1 MYISFRKAMES
12 WTIGYTHRDEMNP
25 DPFQYLFHRNRRVGH
40 SKAVEIATG
49 LRGEVS
55 YRKAQRILKNH
66 DLEIGRKEFYNLQR
80 SEALK
85 KLSQQDELK
94 LLLSILN
101 EEDFRVRVQD
111 EYTLDNAGMNFIDE
125 DN

>member
-1 MYISFRKAMES
+1 MYISFRKAMET
-12 WTIGYTHRDEMNP
+12 WTIGYTHREHNDEMNP
-25 DPFQYLFHRNRRVGH
+25 DPFQYVVHRNRRVGH
-40 SKAVEIATG
+40 SKEVEIATG

-80 SEALK
+80 GEALK

-101 EEDFRVRVQD
+101 EEDFRVRVQY
-111 EYTLDNAGMNFIDE
+111 EYTLDNAGIE
-125 DN
+125 VH

>member
-1 MYISFRKAMES
+1 
-12 WTIGYTHRDEMNP
+12 MNP
-25 DPFQYLFHRNRRVGH
+25 DPFQYSVHRSRRIGYL
-40 SKAVEIATG
+40 KTVEIATG

-55 YRKAQRILKNH
+55 FRKAQRILKNH
-66 DLEIGRKEFYNLQR
+66 DLEIGKKEFYNLQC
-80 SEALK
+80 SEALQ

-111 EYTLDNAGMNFIDE
+111 EYTLENTGKKEI
-125 DN
+125 